1 MMDEAVTRHVS
12 NTAFEAIH
20 DPHSTDAQGDF
31 QIKRSEITDVS
42 ETFPFNEKTSCSA
55 SIREGLNL
63 LLHGK
68 QKASLA
74 QRAAGAIGGT
84 QGHGSFNFK
93 YFKGYGSSGQ
103 S

>member
-1 MMDEAVTRHVS
+1 MIHIQPMPRVTFRLNDRDYRRLKALSV
-12 NTAFEAIH
+12 
-20 DPHSTDAQGDF
+20 Q
-31 QIKRSEITDVS
+31 R
-42 ETFPFNEKTSCSA
+42 KTSCSA

-68 QKASLA
+68 QKASGPADLS
-74 QRAAGAIGGT
+74 T
-84 QGHGSFNFK
+84 SKK

>member
-1 MMDEAVTRHVS
+1 M
-12 NTAFEAIH
+12 IH
-20 DPHSTDAQGDF
+20 IQPMPPQTFRPPDRDYQRF
-31 QIKRSEITDVS
+31 QALSVQR
-42 ETFPFNEKTSCSA
+42 KTSCSA
-55 SIREGLNL
+55 IIREGLNL

-74 QRAAGAIGGT
+74 QRAAGAIGGASGPADLST
-84 QGHGSFNFK
+84 SKK